1 MKCPNCKH
9 STNVVEHLSDEQL
22 NFVKEN
28 AKSGMILR
36 CSECNTNLNVTGVEL
51 VNLLN

>member
-9 STNVVEHLSDEQL
+9 ITNVVEHLSDEQL
-22 NFVKEN
+22 NFVKAN
-28 AKSGMILR
+28 AKSGMVLR
-36 CSECNTNLNVTGVEL
+36 CSECNTELKVPGDEL